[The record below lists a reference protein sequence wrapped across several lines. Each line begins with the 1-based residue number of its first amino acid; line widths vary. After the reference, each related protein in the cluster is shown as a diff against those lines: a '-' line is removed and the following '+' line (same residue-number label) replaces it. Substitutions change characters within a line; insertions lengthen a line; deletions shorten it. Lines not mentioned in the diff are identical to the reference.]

1 MTIGGRRVEVTTT
14 EGRRGAGLTL
24 TGGPVS
30 LTLRGTTPQGQGV
43 PLTSDGSLI
52 LPRSGQVPTQ
62 VSGLAPNTTVT
73 QTLYSDPLTLTSSS
87 ASSSGD
93 FSASATLP
101 STLPL
106 GQHTLSLSGTTNTG
120 ESFTLAIG
128 VVIAT
133 PAAALGAD
141 PILSVWPR
149 SAASSSTVT
158 VKAHGVQ
165 AGCRVSFASGRDRT
179 YASASRDGIATAKV
193 VIGPTRLAQ
202 WSVRATVTG
211 KGCVPKAVSTGVKVT
226 SAT

>member
-30 LTLRGTTPQGQGV
+30 LTLRGTTSRGQGV

-165 AGCRVSFASGRDRT
+165 AGCRVSFTSGRDRT

-211 KGCVPKAVSTGVKVT
+211 KGCVPKVMSTGVKVT